1 MAATD
6 IFFVIESVN
15 VFIEKLLE
23 LFDEP
28 VLAYAKT
35 EWLKY
40 KEILTSAEFS
50 PLKCFSYSNA
60 VTITKPFNPIL
71 VAPTNV
77 PVANLQLHELD
88 TSFQR
93 SKLDS
98 RDEKQDSIHLGP
110 WSLANLGSG

>member
-1 MAATD
+1 MASTD

-15 VFIEKLLE
+15 VFMEKLLE

-40 KEILTSAEFS
+40 KDILTSADFS

-60 VTITKPFNPIL
+60 VTITKPFNPNAA
-71 VAPTNV
+71 APTSV
-77 PVANLQLHELD
+77 PVANLKLNELE
-88 TSFQR
+88 TSF
-93 SKLDS
+93 S
-98 RDEKQDSIHLGP
+98 RKKTIDGNHGKQ
-110 WSLANLGSG
+110 

>member
-1 MAATD
+1 MASTD
-6 IFFVIESVN
+6 LFFVVESVN

-40 KEILTSAEFS
+40 KDILTSADFS

-60 VTITKPFNPIL
+60 VTITKPFNPNAA
-71 VAPTNV
+71 APASV
-77 PVANLQLHELD
+77 PVANLKLNELD
-88 TSFQR
+88 TSF
-93 SKLDS
+93 S
-98 RDEKQDSIHLGP
+98 RNKAIIDGNHAK
-110 WSLANLGSG
+110 